1 MELPGRQ
8 KHGSPDAARRGRRA
22 SRRSRLPEETERM
35 EAVLLQRS
43 LLLRQA
49 QVSATH
55 HRPGRMTAASGHRRA
70 SSWTEPLRS
79 PPPTSGSG
87 SRDSR
92 NERRTAIKASYFETA
107 PSFGVGDKCS
117 CHVPSADSFTADLI
131 YVSLQLLM
139 PNLLKIDVSRKLN
152 SLQTFIVLVRIGIL
166 FRLVNLSRQQSCSF
180 ILPKG

>member
-1 MELPGRQ
+1 MELPGCQ

-55 HRPGRMTAASGHRRA
+55 LRPGRTTAGQRA
-70 SSWTEPLRS
+70 SASKQLDRPLRS
-79 PPPTSGSG
+79 PPPKSGSG
-87 SRDSR
+87 SQDSR
-92 NERRTAIKASYFETA
+92 KERRTAIKASYFETA
-107 PSFGVGDKCS
+107 RSFGVGDKCS

-131 YVSLQLLM
+131 YVSLHLLI
-139 PNLLKIDVSRKLN
+139 PNLLKREVSRKIN
-152 SLQTFIVLVRIGIL
+152 SLQTFIVLVRM
-166 FRLVNLSRQQSCSF
+166 
-180 ILPKG
+180 